1 MAVATEQELITQT
14 VLDRVATVG
23 VTTTRE
29 RPLEVRIENVR
40 GASAIVTVRSTVLH
54 EYLRLV
60 RTDDGWEVANALW
73 GVA

>member
-1 MAVATEQELITQT
+1 MAGATEQELITQT
-14 VLDRVATVG
+14 VLERIVTAG
-23 VTTTRE
+23 VTAGRD

-40 GASAIVTVRSTVLH
+40 SGSAIVTVRSTVVH